1 MFEPQTLQITVSI
14 SAHVHD
20 PVGQNPDRHII
31 QIPDAWQV
39 HVYWEVSGDAVTTFA
54 PNAQWRVRVSL
65 ESLGPGLEAVV
76 GEITELMGAPAS
88 AHSYNRFINVPGN
101 IPGLVAGAYKL
112 VTVLTLENN
121 GLPCPIAGYV
131 EGPVLQFYEFP

>member
-1 MFEPQTLQITVSI
+1 MFEPQTLPLSGTI

-31 QIPDAWQV
+31 QIPDPWQV
-39 HVYWEVSGDAVTTFA
+39 HVRWQVSGDAVTTFA
-54 PNAQWRVRVSL
+54 SDALWRIQVSL

-76 GEITELMGAPAS
+76 GEITQAVGSPAS
-88 AHSYNRFINVPGN
+88 SHSYDRRIDIQGAF
-101 IPGLVAGAYKL
+101 PGLTPGAYKL

-131 EGPVLQFYEFP
+131 EGPVLQFYQFP